1 MMIDFLA
8 VLPIAVLTALV
19 LACVVCII
27 ALFRAER
34 ADTVA
39 VLKALP
45 EVVATLLRFRRRR

>member
-1 MMIDFLA
+1 M
-8 VLPIAVLTALV
+8 PIADRAALV
-19 LACVVCII
+19 LASLVSIV
-27 ALFRAER
+27 ALSRAER

>member
-1 MMIDFLA
+1 MLIDLLA

-19 LACVVCII
+19 LASLVCIV

-34 ADTVA
+34 AHTVA

-45 EVVATLLRFRRRR
+45 EAVAALLRFRRQR